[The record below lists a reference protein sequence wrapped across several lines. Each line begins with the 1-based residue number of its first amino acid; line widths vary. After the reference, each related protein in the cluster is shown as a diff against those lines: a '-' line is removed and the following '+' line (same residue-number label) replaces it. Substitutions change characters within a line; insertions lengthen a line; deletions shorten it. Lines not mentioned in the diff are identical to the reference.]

1 MDRIVLL
8 FTLCVALAPRVANGA
23 CEVPE
28 ELKGGRPIDMVMGAG
43 RQARG
48 RITVNTV
55 NDAGNIILPVIFQ
68 SCSRL
73 SFVMLFGLLTGQN
86 DNSLLKH
93 DAMDAIRPLCMY
105 LLEMFLQ
112 VINGRTLLTTPNIL
126 KYSIKMQFY
135 SEQVGAD

>member
-48 RITVNTV
+48 RITVN
-55 NDAGNIILPVIFQ
+55 DAGNIITA
-68 SCSRL
+68 RHL
-73 SFVMLFGLLTGQN
+73 SISFTFILC
-86 DNSLLKH
+86 
-93 DAMDAIRPLCMY
+93 DALRIAY
-105 LLEMFLQ
+105 GTE
-112 VINGRTLLTTPNIL
+112 
-126 KYSIKMQFY
+126 
-135 SEQVGAD
+135 

>member
-55 NDAGNIILPVIFQ
+55 NDEGNIITA
-68 SCSRL
+68 RHL
-73 SFVMLFGLLTGQN
+73 SISFTFILC
-86 DNSLLKH
+86 
-93 DAMDAIRPLCMY
+93 DALRIAY
-105 LLEMFLQ
+105 VTE
-112 VINGRTLLTTPNIL
+112 
-126 KYSIKMQFY
+126 
-135 SEQVGAD
+135 